1 MQVGILVFDEVEVLD
16 ACGPFEVFSVASRVR
31 DAGDDP
37 ITVSLVGAIPG
48 EASVTARGGLRLLVD
63 RTIADAPPFD
73 VLIVPGGVTTAV
85 ERDAAVVAWIR
96 DRASTPTVA
105 SVCTGAFLLAE
116 AGLITD
122 HVVTT
127 HWEDQAELADRYP
140 ELTVID
146 GERWVGGGGLY
157 TSAGISAGLDLGLH
171 LVAELVSPERAART
185 ARQMDYA
192 WQRQPTVDVPSESVS
207 EIRPNRLPS
216 GSSR

>member
-31 DAGDDP
+31 GTGDEP

-48 EASVTARGGLRLLVD
+48 EPIVTARGGLRLLVD
-63 RTIADAPPFD
+63 RTIADAPEFD
-73 VLIVPGGVTTAV
+73 VLIVPGGVTASV
-85 ERDAAVVAWIR
+85 ERDPAVIAWL
-96 DRASTPTVA
+96 RARAGTPTVA

-122 HVVTT
+122 HTVTT
-127 HWEDQAELADRYP
+127 HWEDAAELAIRFP
-140 ELTVID
+140 ELTVVD
-146 GERWVGGGGLY
+146 GERWVGGAGLY
-157 TSAGISAGLDLGLH
+157 TSAGISAGLDLSLH
-171 LVAELVSPERAART
+171 LVAELVSPERAERT

-192 WQRQPTVDVPSESVS
+192 WRRQPVVDVPSESVS
-207 EIRPNRLPS
+207 EMSPNRLPS